1 MSAIPPQ
8 LVRRRRSLPAA
19 ETTRPKVYTIPVHR
33 NFADALVNGLLA
45 QHGRDRMTLARGM
58 ILVPNNRAARAIT
71 DAFVRRAE
79 PGLLLPR
86 LVPVGDVGDDAMGIA
101 LDPAGSDPVP
111 AAVDPQVRRFILA
124 RLVQQARAIE
134 GMRIDAAEALRMGD
148 ALAVTIDTLHADEIA
163 PEKLKTLDI
172 ASDLAVH
179 WQKSLDLLAII
190 LDQWPQELARL
201 GRIDLAERRNHLLN
215 RQARA
220 WQDAPPPGFVVAA
233 GITTSARAIANLQ
246 RVVARMPNGA
256 VVLPGIDLAS
266 PEDEWEAISKL
277 ESHPQHHLCLLLDR
291 MAVARSDVL
300 SWRWGDGAIARA
312 ERARAVA
319 NAFAPAAF
327 THKWR
332 TLDRAERSL
341 PRVRL
346 VEFAAPADEAQGIA
360 IALREA
366 LETPART
373 AALITPDRALAGR
386 VAAHLRRW
394 GIDADDSAGRPLSVT
409 PPGTLILGL
418 IAAVSEGFA
427 PVPLLSLLK
436 HPLVMAGEGRL
447 DWLDGVRSLDIA
459 LRGPRPAQGL
469 KGMAA
474 HLASG
479 DKRTRDIRALA
490 ENWWTGVAP
499 RFAALEQAF
508 TTPNPAM
515 PDLLEAVR
523 IAAEDLAG
531 DALWSDAAGRAL
543 SDLFADLAAAMP
555 DGPQDVDARSLGAV
569 MAQLMQ
575 SIAVRPPQ
583 GGHPRI
589 SIWGLLE
596 ARLQSADLL
605 VLGGLNEGIWPAS
618 AQPDPWLAPK
628 VRQELSLGGLDRRV
642 GLSAHDLATALGGRD
657 VLITRSRRDERAPTI
672 ASRFVLRLEA
682 MLGGIERDHRVVAL
696 ATEIDAHYG
705 PAQLS
710 KRPAP
715 APPASQRPRVISVT
729 EVDRLKADPYAFY
742 ARRIL
747 GLTPLDPVDADPGPA
762 WRGTAVHAIFEKWH
776 KEDDLHPDALMPRVA
791 ALFDDPGIHP
801 LLRALWQPRLNEAMQ
816 WIAAEIASDRAS
828 GRIVIDSEVS
838 GSIEIAGVRLKGVAD
853 RIDRTGNALAIV
865 DYKSGTPPSPKAVEA
880 GFSMQLGLLGLIA
893 ERGGFP
899 GISGK
904 PDRFEYLA
912 LNKDKGQFGYRKSPV
927 GGKTTA
933 LTTDNFV
940 DASAGKFTEAAEN
953 WLTGAAPFTAKLHP
967 EFAPYTEYDQL
978 MRLAEWYG
986 RD

>member
-1 MSAIPPQ
+1 M
-8 LVRRRRSLPAA
+8 RAA
-19 ETTRPKVYTIPVHR
+19 ETTRPKVFTIPVHR
-33 NFADALVNGLLA
+33 NFADALVNGLLD
-45 QHGRDRMTLARGM
+45 QHGSDRMALARGM
-58 ILVPNNRAARAIT
+58 LLVPNNRAARAIT

-86 LVPVGDVGDDAMGIA
+86 LVAVGDVGDDAMGIA
-101 LDPAGSDPVP
+101 LDPAGGDPVP
-111 AAVDPQVRRFILA
+111 AAVDPQMRRFILA
-124 RLVQQARAIE
+124 RLVQQANAIE
-134 GMRIDAAEALRMGD
+134 GARIDAAEALR
-148 ALAVTIDTLHADEIA
+148 LAEGLSVTIDTLRADEID

-172 ASDLAVH
+172 ANDLAVH
-179 WQKSLDLLAII
+179 WQKSLDLLAIV
-190 LDQWPQELARL
+190 LDQWPDELARL

-220 WQDAPPPGFVVAA
+220 WQDAPPPGYVVAA

-256 VVLPGIDLAS
+256 VVLPGVDLS
-266 PEDEWEAISKL
+266 TDDDEWEVISKL

-291 MAVARSDVL
+291 MAVARSDVER
-300 SWRWGDGAIARA
+300 WRWGDGAIARA

-332 TLDRAERSL
+332 TLERAERRL
-341 PRVRL
+341 PHVRL
-346 VEFAAPADEAQGIA
+346 AEFAAPADEAQGIA

-366 LETPART
+366 METPART

-409 PPGTLILGL
+409 PPGTMILGL

-436 HPLVMAGEGRL
+436 HPLVMAGDTRL
-447 DWLDGVRSLDIA
+447 GWLDGARSLDIA
-459 LRGPRPAQGL
+459 LRGPRPAPGL
-469 KGMAA
+469 TGLAA
-474 HLASG
+474 HLAGG
-479 DKRTRDIRALA
+479 DKRTREVRAVA
-490 ENWWTGVAP
+490 EHWWTGVAP
-499 RFAALEQAF
+499 RFAALEAAF
-508 TTPNPAM
+508 ATPNPAM
-515 PDLLEAVR
+515 PDLLEAIRAV
-523 IAAEDLAG
+523 AEDLAG

-543 SDLFADLAAAMP
+543 GTLFAELAAAMP
-555 DGPQDVDARSLGAV
+555 DGPQDVDAQSLGAV

-575 SIAVRPPQ
+575 GIAVRPPQ

-605 VLGGLNEGIWPAS
+605 VLGGLNEGIWPTS

-628 VRQELSLGGLDRRV
+628 VRQALGLGGVDRRV

-657 VLITRSRRDERAPTI
+657 VLITRARRDERAPTI
-672 ASRFVLRLEA
+672 ASRFVLRLQA
-682 MLGGIERDHRVVAL
+682 MLGGIEREDRIVAL
-696 ATEIDAHYG
+696 ATEIDAHHG

-710 KRPAP
+710 ARPAP
-715 APPASQRPRVISVT
+715 APSLAQRPRVISVT

-747 GLTPLDPVDADPGPA
+747 ALTPLDPVDADPGPA

-776 KEDDLHPDALMPRVA
+776 KADDLHPDRLMPRVV

-801 LLRALWQPRLNEAMQ
+801 LLRALWQPRLTEAMQ
-816 WIAAEIASDRAS
+816 WIAGEIVADRAV
-828 GRIVIDSEVS
+828 GRIVMGSEVS

-853 RIDRTGNALAIV
+853 RVDRTGDALAIV
-865 DYKSGTPPSPKAVEA
+865 DYKSGTPPSAKAVEA

-893 ERGGFP
+893 EQGGFP
-899 GISGK
+899 GVAGR
-904 PDRFEYLA
+904 PERFEYWA
-912 LNKDKGQFGYRKSPV
+912 LNKKNGQFGYRTTPV
-927 GGKTTA
+927 GGKSTSLTA
-933 LTTDNFV
+933 ENFV
-940 DASAGKFTEAAEN
+940 AASAAKFIEAAEQ
-953 WLTGAAPFTAKLHP
+953 WLTGSAPFTAKLHP
-967 EFAPYTEYDQL
+967 EYAPYGEYDHV